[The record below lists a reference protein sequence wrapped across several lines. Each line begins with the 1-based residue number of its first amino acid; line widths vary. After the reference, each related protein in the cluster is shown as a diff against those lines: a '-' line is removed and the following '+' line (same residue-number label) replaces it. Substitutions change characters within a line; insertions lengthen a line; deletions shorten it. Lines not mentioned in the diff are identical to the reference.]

1 MAYTADQLAQV
12 RQAIIDL
19 STNKTV
25 VRVTK
30 DGRTVEFAQADIDK
44 LRDLERSIAA
54 DVAFSDSSR
63 KRRTRTRQVITSK
76 GL

>member
-1 MAYTADQLAQV
+1 MAYTAEQLAQV

-44 LRDLERSIAA
+44 LRDLERAIAA
-54 DVAFSDSSR
+54 DVAFTDPIR